1 MTNQTQK
8 NILLVEDESTTAFLE
23 TTILESYGFDVICV
37 NTGEAAI
44 EKISSNPQIDMV
56 LMDINLG
63 PGIDGTRAAEI
74 ILSIREL
81 PLIFLS
87 SHTERE
93 VVEKTEGITS
103 YGYIVK
109 NTGETVLIAGV
120 KMAFRLFEA
129 RKKEKEKEETLRA
142 EKDFNQTL
150 VQRSSAF
157 FVAIKKDGSV
167 IMMNESMLKALGYR
181 SPEVIEKDYISTF
194 VPEEDR
200 ETLAEVFKQ
209 VTENTHVTINENR
222 ILARNGRVLLC
233 EWHAIPIMRANKFD
247 FFLGV
252 GTDIT
257 DRRQTEL
264 KLERQA
270 ADLAKAYEIQQM
282 VFNQTF
288 QFMGILDTAGRVV
301 KINQTALNFAD
312 ITEDKVLG
320 LPFWET
326 KWWNHDPAQIQMVK
340 EAVKKAASG
349 ETVRLETTHRD
360 INGQLRNIDFSLKP
374 IKNSTGEV
382 IYLIPEGRDITEQ
395 KRTETELFEHK
406 AFRSKMFESFK
417 LPIVLMD
424 STTFKYLDCNPAAI
438 AAYGYSSAG
447 DVIGKTPLDVS
458 ARLQYD
464 GTPSAEKAQ
473 HYIQRAMNEGSVT
486 FQWLHRRP
494 DGSQWDAE
502 VHLMYFKVNQTSFLQ
517 FILIDITHKNG
528 TGAFNMQK
536 RC

>member
-8 NILLVEDESTTAFLE
+8 NILLVEDESTTASLE

-63 PGIDGTRAAEI
+63 PGIDGTRAAET

-120 KMAFRLFEA
+120 KMVFRLFEA
-129 RKKEKEKEETLRA
+129 RKKEKE
-142 EKDFNQTL
+142 N
-150 VQRSSAF
+150 
-157 FVAIKKDGSV
+157 
-167 IMMNESMLKALGYR
+167 
-181 SPEVIEKDYISTF
+181 
-194 VPEEDR
+194 
-200 ETLAEVFKQ
+200 
-209 VTENTHVTINENR
+209 
-222 ILARNGRVLLC
+222 
-233 EWHAIPIMRANKFD
+233 
-247 FFLGV
+247 
-252 GTDIT
+252 
-257 DRRQTEL
+257 
-264 KLERQA
+264 
-270 ADLAKAYEIQQM
+270 YEMQQM

-374 IKNSTGEV
+374 IKNSAGEV

-447 DVIGKTPLDVS
+447 EVIGKTPLDVS

>member
-1 MTNQTQK
+1 MRKT
-8 NILLVEDESTTAFLE
+8 ILLVEDESTTAFLE
-23 TTILESYGFDVICV
+23 TAILENYGFDVICV
-37 NTGEAAI
+37 DTGEAAI
-44 EKISSNPQIDMV
+44 EKISSALQIDMV

-63 PGIDGTRAAEI
+63 SGIDGTRAAET
-74 ILSIREL
+74 ILNIREL

-129 RKKEKEKEETLRA
+129 RKKEKEKEEALRA

-157 FVAIKKDGSV
+157 FVAIKEDGSV

-181 SPEVIEKDYISTF
+181 ASEVIGKNYISTF

-200 ETLAEVFKQ
+200 ETLRDVFKK
-209 VTENTHVTINENR
+209 VTGNTHVIMNENR

-233 EWHAIPIMRANKFD
+233 EWHAIPILRANKFD

-257 DRRQTEL
+257 ERRQAEL
-264 KLERQA
+264 KLEQQA
-270 ADLAKAYEIQQM
+270 ADLAKAYEMQQM
-282 VFNQTF
+282 IFNQTF
-288 QFMGILDTAGRVV
+288 QFMGILDTAGHLLKVNR
-301 KINQTALNFAD
+301 TALDFAGV
-312 ITEDKVLG
+312 TEDRVLG
-320 LPFWET
+320 LAFWET
-326 KWWNHDPAQIQMVK
+326 QWWKHDPAQMQMVR
-340 EAVKKAASG
+340 EAVKKAAAG
-349 ETVRLETTHRD
+349 ETVRLETTHHD

-374 IKNSTGEV
+374 IKNAAGEV

-395 KRTETELFEHK
+395 KRTETELLEHRT
-406 AFRSKMFESFK
+406 FRSKMFESFK

-424 STTFKYLDCNPAAI
+424 STTFKYLDCNPAAVS
-438 AAYGYSSAG
+438 AYGFSSVK
-447 DVIGKTPLDVS
+447 DVIGKTPLEFS
-458 ARLQYD
+458 AQFQYD
-464 GTPSAEKAQ
+464 GTPSAEKA
-473 HYIQRAMNEGSVT
+473 HYYIQRAITEGAAT
-486 FQWLHRRP
+486 FQWLHQRP
-494 DGSQWDAE
+494 DGSLWDAE
-502 VHLMYFKVNQTSFLQ
+502 VHLMYFRLNKISFLQ
-517 FILIDITHKNG
+517 FILIDVTHK
-528 TGAFNMQK
+528 K
-536 RC
+536 RQ

>member
-8 NILLVEDESTTAFLE
+8 NILLVEDESTTASLE

-63 PGIDGTRAAEI
+63 PGIDGTRAAET

-120 KMAFRLFEA
+120 KMVFRLFEA
-129 RKKEKEKEETLRA
+129 RKKEKE
-142 EKDFNQTL
+142 N
-150 VQRSSAF
+150 
-157 FVAIKKDGSV
+157 
-167 IMMNESMLKALGYR
+167 
-181 SPEVIEKDYISTF
+181 
-194 VPEEDR
+194 
-200 ETLAEVFKQ
+200 
-209 VTENTHVTINENR
+209 
-222 ILARNGRVLLC
+222 
-233 EWHAIPIMRANKFD
+233 
-247 FFLGV
+247 
-252 GTDIT
+252 
-257 DRRQTEL
+257 
-264 KLERQA
+264 
-270 ADLAKAYEIQQM
+270 YEMQQM

-374 IKNSTGEV
+374 IKNSAGEV

-447 DVIGKTPLDVS
+447 EVIGKTPLDVS

-494 DGSQWDAE
+494 DGSQ
-502 VHLMYFKVNQTSFLQ
+502 
-517 FILIDITHKNG
+517 
-528 TGAFNMQK
+528 
-536 RC
+536 